1 MKKSYA
7 VFGLIVALLMIA
19 LSTTAQAQTWHTA
32 NQGTVAWDAVAPIQP
47 TDTIKYQV
55 YVRSDLVSAGQP
67 VGGEIT
73 ALQQAISF
81 STEGRFYVGVKT
93 IRYPQGEAA
102 GIPSEGTAWSSN
114 AADCAAAGPFGFA
127 YFVAPPTPGGL
138 RRVP

>member
-1 MKKSYA
+1 MKRTH
-7 VFGLIVALLMIA
+7 ALTVLMIA
-19 LSTTAQAQTWHTA
+19 ALAVMCAFPAQAQTWHTA
-32 NQGTVAWDAVAPIQP
+32 NQGAVAWDAVAKIQP

-73 ALQQAISF
+73 ATQQAVSF
-81 STEGRFYVGVKT
+81 STEGRYYVGVKS
-93 IRYPQGEAA
+93 IRYVEGESA
-102 GIPSEGTAWSSN
+102 GIPSATTAWSNN